1 MHYEEKK
8 IVFWDFR
15 GMEIPAIVCAPL
27 KNLGFINASNNTF
40 LLLMICLLNK
50 MTLIFCK
57 HYRILHPSA
66 FSVTKNVFHP
76 ASIT

>member
-1 MHYEEKK
+1 MELTDMHYEEKK

-50 MTLIFCK
+50 VTLIFYK
-57 HYRILHPSA
+57 LTEFFIPVPFL
-66 FSVTKNVFHP
+66 
-76 ASIT
+76 